1 MPTAQPIINPKFEFD
16 PPSLPPPFAALLVP
30 KVGVRTLVT
39 GTLTNPVDPDER
51 LKKTEV
57 NGVADERASADT
69 DESREGG
76 DDRVFEV
83 GGEDAGEDGEEDW
96 GADVGDADI

>member
-1 MPTAQPIINPKFEFD
+1 M
-16 PPSLPPPFAALLVP
+16 
-30 KVGVRTLVT
+30 
-39 GTLTNPVDPDER
+39 
-51 LKKTEV
+51 